1 MLRFVRMMRL
11 ARLLR
16 LLKLFKE
23 LWLMVSGLLQSLKTL
38 GWICLVALLF
48 CYACVGG
55 SSLEAQGMLRVA
67 RRDACV
73 WRVAALP
80 LQGNHYNHRYRAQR

>member
-1 MLRFVRMMRL
+1 MPWQNKHRWLRIEVVAMLRFVRMMRL

-48 CYACVGG
+48 CYACVTGAEI
-55 SSLEAQGMLRVA
+55 L
-67 RRDACV
+67 ACTIYSIIV
-73 WRVAALP
+73 
-80 LQGNHYNHRYRAQR
+80 

>member
-48 CYACVGG
+48 CYACAGA
-55 SSLEAQGMLRVA
+55 SAESR
-67 RRDACV
+67 
-73 WRVAALP
+73 
-80 LQGNHYNHRYRAQR
+80 